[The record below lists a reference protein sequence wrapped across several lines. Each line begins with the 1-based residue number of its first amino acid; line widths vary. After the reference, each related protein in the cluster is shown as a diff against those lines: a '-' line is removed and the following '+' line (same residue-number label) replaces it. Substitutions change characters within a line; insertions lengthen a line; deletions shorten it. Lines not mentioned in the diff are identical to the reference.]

1 MNSRTIPRLLLTG
14 LLFAF
19 VAANAIHFSAA
30 AKGSGEWSD
39 TQSRE
44 NVFVEACGSSI
55 ITTSFTTTR
64 THRDVTD
71 YREHVRFAG
80 SVGNDITGH
89 SYAYDGHYDRAA
101 IDDQGGFA
109 VTDLLLRF
117 EVGTPGM
124 FTVSFKQV
132 GFRLADSPP
141 GVIQTIVPRVLQM
154 DLCSALGGPTMSN
167 NVSMPPINAPA
178 DTATQPCHDQP
189 RMGLPY
195 GC

>member
-1 MNSRTIPRLLLTG
+1 MHPHTIPRFLLTG

-19 VAANAIHFSAA
+19 VAANAVYFSAA
-30 AKGSGEWSD
+30 AKSTHEWSN

-44 NVFVEACGSSI
+44 NVFVDACGSSI

-80 SVGNDITGH
+80 SVGNDITGN

-101 IDDQGGFA
+101 VDDQGGFA
-109 VTDLLLRF
+109 VTDLVLRF

-154 DLCSALGGPTMSN
+154 DLCSVLGGPTTSTT
-167 NVSMPPINAPA
+167 VSMPPIYVPA
-178 DTATQPCHDQP
+178 DSATQPCHDQP